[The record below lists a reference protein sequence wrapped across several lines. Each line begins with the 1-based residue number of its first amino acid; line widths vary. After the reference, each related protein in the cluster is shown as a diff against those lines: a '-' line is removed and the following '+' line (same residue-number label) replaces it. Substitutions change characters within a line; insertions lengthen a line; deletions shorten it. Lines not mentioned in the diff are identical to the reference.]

1 MDKKIEQLQA
11 VLDELRL
18 ENRKIQF
25 SSVVERL
32 SKKINNLEE
41 RITSLEQK
49 I

>member
-1 MDKKIEQLQA
+1 MDKKIEQLQS

-32 SKKINNLEE
+32 AKKIENIEE
-41 RITSLEQK
+41 RLTNIERK

>member
-32 SKKINNLEE
+32 AKKIENIEE
-41 RITSLEQK
+41 RLTNIERK